1 MLSIFLILFL
11 GITFIVISTTRYK
24 LHPFLALLITAYAI
38 ALFSGIP
45 LSEIS
50 GIIAGGFG
58 KTLTSIG
65 LIIIAGTI
73 IGVFLEKSGA
83 TITISKAIVK
93 LVTEKRPNLALSMIG
108 YVVSI
113 PVFCDSA
120 FVILSSLN
128 KSLSKRTKTSIVPLS
143 IALSTGLYAPHVLIP
158 PTPGPLAAAANLHV
172 DNLLLVIVIGM
183 IVAIPVVLAGL
194 FYANFLVKKYPY
206 EGELE
211 MTNEAVEASEDHLP
225 SLGLSLAP
233 ILVPILLMAIGTTG
247 SFLSEE
253 IAMPVLVK
261 TLAFLGNPTTAL
273 FIGMVISFRLM
284 PSLDKV
290 KLNAWVGEGLKNAAL
305 IIMITGVGGALGAV
319 LQQLPITE
327 YLSEGLATKSLGLLL
342 PFLIAAV
349 LKTAQGSS
357 TVAIITTSAIVYPL
371 LGALG
376 LDSEMG
382 KTLVVMATGT
392 GAMTVS
398 HANDSYFWV
407 VSQFSGMDIKTAYK
421 TQTVATL
428 LQGVTGIITVYIL
441 SLILPV

>member
-1 MLSIFLILFL
+1 
-11 GITFIVISTTRYK
+11 
-24 LHPFLALLITAYAI
+24 
-38 ALFSGIP
+38 
-45 LSEIS
+45 
-50 GIIAGGFG
+50 
-58 KTLTSIG
+58 
-65 LIIIAGTI
+65 
-73 IGVFLEKSGA
+73 
-83 TITISKAIVK
+83 
-93 LVTEKRPNLALSMIG
+93 
-108 YVVSI
+108 
-113 PVFCDSA
+113 
-120 FVILSSLN
+120 
-128 KSLSKRTKTSIVPLS
+128 
-143 IALSTGLYAPHVLIP
+143 
-158 PTPGPLAAAANLHV
+158 
-172 DNLLLVIVIGM
+172 
-183 IVAIPVVLAGL
+183 
-194 FYANFLVKKYPY
+194 
-206 EGELE
+206 
-211 MTNEAVEASEDHLP
+211 
-225 SLGLSLAP
+225 
-233 ILVPILLMAIGTTG
+233 
-247 SFLSEE
+247 
-253 IAMPVLVK
+253 MPALVK

>member
-1 MLSIFLILFL
+1 
-11 GITFIVISTTRYK
+11 
-24 LHPFLALLITAYAI
+24 
-38 ALFSGIP
+38 
-45 LSEIS
+45 
-50 GIIAGGFG
+50 
-58 KTLTSIG
+58 
-65 LIIIAGTI
+65 
-73 IGVFLEKSGA
+73 
-83 TITISKAIVK
+83 
-93 LVTEKRPNLALSMIG
+93 
-108 YVVSI
+108 
-113 PVFCDSA
+113 
-120 FVILSSLN
+120 
-128 KSLSKRTKTSIVPLS
+128 
-143 IALSTGLYAPHVLIP
+143 
-158 PTPGPLAAAANLHV
+158 
-172 DNLLLVIVIGM
+172 
-183 IVAIPVVLAGL
+183 
-194 FYANFLVKKYPY
+194 
-206 EGELE
+206 
-211 MTNEAVEASEDHLP
+211 
-225 SLGLSLAP
+225 
-233 ILVPILLMAIGTTG
+233 
-247 SFLSEE
+247 
-253 IAMPVLVK
+253 MPVLVK